1 MFKYLKHFI
10 INKKLIKPKE
20 VFMVVLF
27 MNKEYECNFLDERL
41 EDIAKKQLKDF
52 RVLIKSGRT
61 SKMVKVKDLEFKTP
75 L

>member
-1 MFKYLKHFI
+1 
-10 INKKLIKPKE
+10 
-20 VFMVVLF
+20 MVVLF

>member
-1 MFKYLKHFI
+1 LFKYLKHFI